1 MLYPTELQADV
12 GGYVLYDISS
22 MKVDHWRPED
32 GPLTEPALKAK
43 LQRLGYSVNRYVYPP
58 GAYFPDHTHDVE
70 KIDAVIS
77 GQFRIAMGNDS
88 AILRAGDFIHIPRG
102 AVHSAEV
109 VGDEPVVSFD
119 AVQVI

>member
-1 MLYPTELQADV
+1 MDRLHV
-12 GGYVLYDISS
+12 YDISS

-32 GPLTEPALKAK
+32 GPLTEQALKTR
-43 LQRLGYSVNRYVYPP
+43 LQRLGYSVTRYVYPP
-58 GAYFPDHTHDVE
+58 GTCFPDHTHEVE

-88 AILRAGDFIHIPRG
+88 VILRAGDFVRVPRG

-109 VGDEPVVSFD
+109 VGDEPVVSLD
-119 AVQVI
+119 AVKMG